1 MTKREAVLA
10 ALHAAL
16 VAGLAPT
23 EVRRNAIVP
32 QRVPAAGFAILRDGE
47 PGDPESL
54 LSPPSWYF
62 EHRAEIEIV
71 VDGADEAART
81 AALDVLV
88 EQVGAVIAAD
98 RTLSGACDYVQGY
111 APSVAEIPVESGAPF
126 GGATIPVVLAYVS
139 TDPLA

>member
-1 MTKREAVLA
+1 MTKREAVLVA
-10 ALHAAL
+10 FHAAL

-32 QRVPAAGFAILRDGE
+32 QRVPPAGFAILRDGE
-47 PGDPESL
+47 AGDPESL
-54 LSPPSWYF
+54 MSPPSWYF

-81 AALDVLV
+81 ASLDALVA
-88 EQVGAVIAAD
+88 QVGAVIATD

-111 APSVAEIPVESGAPF
+111 APSSADVPVESGAPLS
-126 GGATIPVVLAYVS
+126 GATIPVVLVYVS